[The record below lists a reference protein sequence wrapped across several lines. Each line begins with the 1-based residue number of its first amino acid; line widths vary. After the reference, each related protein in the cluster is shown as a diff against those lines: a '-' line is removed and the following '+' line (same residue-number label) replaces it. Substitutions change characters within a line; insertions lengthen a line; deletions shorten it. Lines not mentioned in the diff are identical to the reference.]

1 MLGQTN
7 DFVVLKSVIVDA
19 RKLVR
24 CKQEIKNGVQNQNG
38 VQKKNGVQV
47 KYDIESKNER
57 KDNVENTIF
66 KIETDVV
73 NENVYKP
80 SQVLSSIL
88 VQGKRIQIRRIRKAK
103 NII

>member
-24 CKQEIKNGVQNQNG
+24 CKQEIKNG

>member
-1 MLGQTN
+1 M
-7 DFVVLKSVIVDA
+7 
-19 RKLVR
+19 
-24 CKQEIKNGVQNQNG
+24 
-38 VQKKNGVQV
+38 
-47 KYDIESKNER
+47 KYDIESKNES
-57 KDNVENTIF
+57 KDNVKNTNF

-103 NII
+103 NMIYKTKI